1 MAEEKT
7 PSALKFEYGVDLW
20 WGSTIQSYA
29 RMKLLLKGQGLERN
43 HVLHAAFSIKDRTD
57 TARGGANRKVTK
69 EMRSSLAK
77 LLLRYGLRSKLL
89 IHSQDHLCSAIK
101 MNVAA
106 LRTDD
111 GSIGRCRGLCG
122 QAKAGQS
129 NNSLAVS

>member
-43 HVLHAAFSIKDRTD
+43 HVLHAAFFHKRPH
-57 TARGGANRKVTK
+57 RHGANRCEPEGYKRN
-69 EMRSSLAK
+69 EEQLGEAAPQ
-77 LLLRYGLRSKLL
+77 YGRRSKLL

-106 LRTDD
+106 LRTDH